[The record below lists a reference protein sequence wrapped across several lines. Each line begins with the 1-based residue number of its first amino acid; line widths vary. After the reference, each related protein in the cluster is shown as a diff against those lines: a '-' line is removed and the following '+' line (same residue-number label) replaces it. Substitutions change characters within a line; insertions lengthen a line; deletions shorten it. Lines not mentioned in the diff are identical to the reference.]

1 MSSKDV
7 LERKRIESLVKEGFL
22 PIRAQFLRGPSSPE
36 EENVDGPKKPL
47 KGGKGEGKATV
58 LQSNK
63 NGLRQGTKSQKQRK
77 REKYL
82 SMRNDLCHFCGGW
95 EGVQVSIDRVVRTRA
110 RRGEV
115 FRGEKRRVRR
125 AMLCRRRRRRGRREV
140 SVREEDERCEM
151 SVWSSVLFFRS
162 T

>member
-47 KGGKGEGKATV
+47 EGGKEGGKATV

-82 SMRNDLCHFCGGW
+82 SMRNDLCHFVAVGKECTFQSTASL
-95 EGVQVSIDRVVRTRA
+95 ERA
-110 RRGEV
+110 HDA
-115 FRGEKRRVRR
+115 EK
-125 AMLCRRRRRRGRREV
+125 
-140 SVREEDERCEM
+140 
-151 SVWSSVLFFRS
+151 
-162 T
+162 

>member
-1 MSSKDV
+1 MSSKDI

-36 EENVDGPKKPL
+36 EENVENGPKKPL
-47 KGGKGEGKATV
+47 EGGKEGGKATV

-82 SMRNDLCHFCGGW
+82 SMRNDLCHFVAVG
-95 EGVQVSIDRVVRTRA
+95 
-110 RRGEV
+110 
-115 FRGEKRRVRR
+115 K
-125 AMLCRRRRRRGRREV
+125 
-140 SVREEDERCEM
+140 
-151 SVWSSVLFFRS
+151 
-162 T
+162 